1 MIINVCLQGVTR
13 LRELQEPPA
22 PGVQLLQRSQLL
34 LSALHWVNL
43 AEKSFIRIHIHIF
56 FWLTFVQIDR
66 MRIPSDK
73 TVILFFITSYPDLH
87 FSKEFGCGYAF
98 QKLVGCGR

>member
-56 FWLTFVQIDR
+56 FLSKSQ
-66 MRIPSDK
+66 
-73 TVILFFITSYPDLH
+73 ILFHLLLFRILQVTERLKISN
-87 FSKEFGCGYAF
+87 
-98 QKLVGCGR
+98 